1 MDVSDAALRS
11 LLRERFGFTDFRPG
25 QQRIIRDL
33 LAGRD
38 VLAVLPTGAG
48 KSLVYQLAAQLLP
61 GLTVVVSPL
70 LALMKDQVESA
81 EALGV
86 DAASVSSAQSTAGQD
101 EQVARAERQ
110 ETALL
115 YVTPERLE
123 KPEFLARLRGLTVSL
138 LVIDEAH
145 CISEWGPSFRPAYLT
160 LPAAIDA
167 LGQPTLLALTAT
179 ATPWVRRDLVERLQL
194 REPDVVVLG
203 VDRPNLFLEV
213 QRVETEGDDARV
225 LRQLLAATDAASDD
239 GSGDPPAALR
249 SALAETMQGSGI
261 VYTATTRAAAETARW
276 LRDWGIAAD
285 YYHGQRKRA
294 DRERV
299 QEAFMAGELRVIA
312 ATNAFGLGV
321 DKPDVRFVIH
331 RDVPASLDAY
341 YQEIGRAGR
350 DGELARCTLIYRPGD
365 LGRAAFLGS
374 SGQLTVEDVGRARVA
389 LVERGAR
396 TVRALVETSGLSRP
410 DALRAVEALEAAGV
424 IRARRG
430 RLRLLVPDFEPAE
443 VSLEGE
449 ERRRAYEHSRLEM
462 MRGYAE
468 LLDCRRRYLLEY
480 FGEEYPTPRCGRCDN
495 DRLHA
500 DAPRTAPLA
509 AAVGPFAVHDRVCHP
524 SWGAG
529 VVQRVAGD
537 AITVLFDEVGYKM
550 LRTDVVVEQGLLE
563 PASS

>member
-1 MDVSDAALRS
+1 
-11 LLRERFGFTDFRPG
+11 
-25 QQRIIRDL
+25 
-33 LAGRD
+33 
-38 VLAVLPTGAG
+38 
-48 KSLVYQLAAQLLP
+48 
-61 GLTVVVSPL
+61 
-70 LALMKDQVESA
+70 
-81 EALGV
+81 
-86 DAASVSSAQSTAGQD
+86 
-101 EQVARAERQ
+101 
-110 ETALL
+110 
-115 YVTPERLE
+115 
-123 KPEFLARLRGLTVSL
+123 
-138 LVIDEAH
+138 
-145 CISEWGPSFRPAYLT
+145 
-160 LPAAIDA
+160 
-167 LGQPTLLALTAT
+167 
-179 ATPWVRRDLVERLQL
+179 
-194 REPDVVVLG
+194 
-203 VDRPNLFLEV
+203 
-213 QRVETEGDDARV
+213 
-225 LRQLLAATDAASDD
+225 
-239 GSGDPPAALR
+239 
-249 SALAETMQGSGI
+249 MQGSGI

-350 DGELARCTLIYRPGD
+350 DGELARCTLISRPGD

-480 FGEEYPTPRCGRCDN
+480 FG
-495 DRLHA
+495 
-500 DAPRTAPLA
+500 
-509 AAVGPFAVHDRVCHP
+509 
-524 SWGAG
+524 
-529 VVQRVAGD
+529 
-537 AITVLFDEVGYKM
+537 
-550 LRTDVVVEQGLLE
+550 
-563 PASS
+563 